1 MTIIVVLNKE
11 NLATLHNTDTQWVA
25 LNQASIVQL
34 SHSREDISKI
44 VRSGHQLIVTL
55 NNGQKITLEQFT

>member
-25 LNQASIVQL
+25 AA
-34 SHSREDISKI
+34 KI
-44 VRSGHQLIVTL
+44 LVRSYVQVI
-55 NNGQKITLEQFT
+55 N